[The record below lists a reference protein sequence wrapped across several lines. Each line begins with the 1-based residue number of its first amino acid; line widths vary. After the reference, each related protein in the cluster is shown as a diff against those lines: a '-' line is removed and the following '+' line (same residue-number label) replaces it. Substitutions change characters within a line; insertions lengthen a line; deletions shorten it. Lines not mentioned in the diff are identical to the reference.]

1 MIECEHCGK
10 QTNKYEGVKFAKEY
24 LDAYLSDYFNRPIS
38 DLRSSGLHVGEDRIF
53 RDICTYVFREFGRM
67 TIESIEKNYGIKHG
81 SIFDIITKIDKSHHD
96 FIFIEKDLGGKL
108 PEALIG

>member
-1 MIECEHCGK
+1 ME
-10 QTNKYEGVKFAKEY
+10 KYEGVKYAKEY
-24 LDAYLSDYFNRPIS
+24 LDAYLEDYFSRSLN
-38 DLRSSGLHVGEDRIF
+38 DLRTNGLHTGHDKTF

-81 SIFDIITKIDKSHHD
+81 SIFDIMTKIDRSHHD